1 MAATKTTAMKMLA
14 VIALAMVGST
24 ACSSDKGGAHG
35 AGSGEATTRTRP
47 RDPAAPPPPSPEE
60 RRVLEDEIAAYRAE
74 LEAKRAEV
82 KKLAGELAAATTDE
96 ARAEAR
102 RRIALVRKSQA
113 AVQYQI
119 DQRTSRLTPP

>member
-14 VIALAMVGST
+14 VIALGLGVG
-24 ACSSDKGGAHG
+24 ACSSDKGGAPQ
-35 AGSGEATTRTRP
+35 AGSGEATPRTRP

-96 ARAEAR
+96 ARAEAK
-102 RRIALVRKSQA
+102 RRIAEIRKSQA

-119 DQRTSRLTPP
+119 DKRSSRLTPP